1 MAEKTE
7 PTTRATQDSYIRR
20 NFISECRDSR
30 IVVEAHL
37 SPNIRRIYRRHFDG
51 LSRAV
56 YLLRFYSRTS
66 RINGVENSLTKDISD
81 LMDEVNESLR
91 KKITV
96 AEHILVNN
104 NIKVT
109 TPQFEKLNVT
119 IIDPL
124 ANRFLQ
130 TIKMAQDLDEKLSSL
145 WLACVLDDEQRMK
158 AMTEIENE
166 LRGIQGKSRTISLG
180 LRDRVRLQRST
191 NEEAEADNN
200 LIAATSTDEGKLD
213 EETAETNKIIEET
226 ASIRKSKKTSKEVK
240 DQVEVGA
247 GAGAEVEESSTSEL
261 KEKEDAAA

>member
-109 TPQFEKLNVT
+109 TSQFEKLNVT

-158 AMTEIENE
+158 AMAEIENE

-191 NEEAEADNN
+191 NEQAIEADDN
-200 LIAATSTDEGKLD
+200 LIAAAATDEGELD
-213 EETAETNKIIEET
+213 EEIAETNKIIEET
-226 ASIRKSKKTSKEVK
+226 ASTRKSKKTSKEVR
-240 DQVEVGA
+240 DQG
-247 GAGAEVEESSTSEL
+247 EVEESSTSEL
-261 KEKEDAAA
+261 KEKEDATA

>member
-7 PTTRATQDSYIRR
+7 PATRATQDSYIRR

-145 WLACVLDDEQRMK
+145 WLACVLDDEQRIK
-158 AMTEIENE
+158 AMVEIESE
-166 LRGIQGKSRTISLG
+166 LRSIQGKSRTISLG
-180 LRDRVRLQRST
+180 LRDRVRSQRST
-191 NEEAEADNN
+191 NEEAAEADNN
-200 LIAATSTDEGKLD
+200 LIAATSNEGELD
-213 EETAETNKIIEET
+213 EEITKANKTIEDT
-226 ASIRKSKKTSKEVK
+226 ASTRKPRKTSKDVK
-240 DQVEVGA
+240 DQGEV
-247 GAGAEVEESSTSEL
+247 EVEESSTSEL

>member
-145 WLACVLDDEQRMK
+145 WLACVLDDEQRIK
-158 AMTEIENE
+158 AMVEIESE
-166 LRGIQGKSRTISLG
+166 LRSIQGKSRTISLG
-180 LRDRVRLQRST
+180 LRDRVRSQRST
-191 NEEAEADNN
+191 NEAAAADNN
-200 LIAATSTDEGKLD
+200 LVAATSTDEGELD
-213 EETAETNKIIEET
+213 EEIAETNKTIEES
-226 ASIRKSKKTSKEVK
+226 APARKPRKTSKDVK
-240 DQVEVGA
+240 DQGEA
-247 GAGAEVEESSTSEL
+247 EESSTSEL

>member
-7 PTTRATQDSYIRR
+7 PTTRATQDGYIRR
-20 NFISECRDSR
+20 NFISECKDSR
-30 IVVEAHL
+30 IVVEAYF

-66 RINGVENSLTKDISD
+66 RINNGVENSLTKDISD

-109 TPQFEKLNVT
+109 TSQFEKLNVT

-158 AMTEIENE
+158 AMAEIENE

-191 NEEAEADNN
+191 NEQAIEADDN
-200 LIAATSTDEGKLD
+200 LIAAASTAEGELD
-213 EETAETNKIIEET
+213 EEIAEANKIIEET
-226 ASIRKSKKTSKEVK
+226 ASTRKPKKTSKEGK
-240 DQVEVGA
+240 DQGEV
-247 GAGAEVEESSTSEL
+247 EVEESSTSEL
-261 KEKEDAAA
+261 KEKEDATA

>member
-7 PTTRATQDSYIRR
+7 PTPRDSYIRR
-20 NFISECRDSR
+20 NFISECMDSR

-56 YLLRFYSRTS
+56 YLIRFYSRIS
-66 RINGVENSLTKDISD
+66 RVNGVENSLIKEIGT
-81 LMDEVNESLR
+81 LMDEVNENLR

-96 AEHILVNN
+96 AEHILANN
-104 NIKVT
+104 KIKVT
-109 TPQFEKLNVT
+109 IPQFEKLNVT

-145 WLACVLDDEQRMK
+145 WLACVLDDEQRIK
-158 AMTEIENE
+158 AMVEIESE
-166 LRGIQGKSRTISLG
+166 LRSIQGKSRTISLG
-180 LRDRVRLQRST
+180 LRDRVRSQRST
-191 NEEAEADNN
+191 SEQTIEADSAD
-200 LIAATSTDEGKLD
+200 IAAASTDEGELD
-213 EETAETNKIIEET
+213 EETAETNKTIEET
-226 ASIRKSKKTSKEVK
+226 ASTRKPRKTSKDVK
-240 DQVEVGA
+240 DQG
-247 GAGAEVEESSTSEL
+247 EVEESSTSEL

>member
-7 PTTRATQDSYIRR
+7 PTPRDSYIRR

-56 YLLRFYSRTS
+56 YLIRFYSRIS
-66 RINGVENSLTKDISD
+66 RVNGVENSLIKEIGT

-145 WLACVLDDEQRMK
+145 WLACVLDDEQRIK
-158 AMTEIENE
+158 AMVEIESE
-166 LRGIQGKSRTISLG
+166 LRSIQGKSRMISLG
-180 LRDRVRLQRST
+180 LRDRVRSQRST
-191 NEEAEADNN
+191 NEAAEADNN
-200 LIAATSTDEGKLD
+200 LIAETSTDEGELD
-213 EETAETNKIIEET
+213 EETAETNKIIEGT
-226 ASIRKSKKTSKEVK
+226 ASTRKPRKTSKDVK
-240 DQVEVGA
+240 DQGEV
-247 GAGAEVEESSTSEL
+247 EVEESSASEL
-261 KEKEDAAA
+261 KEKGDAAA

>member
-7 PTTRATQDSYIRR
+7 PTPRDSYIRR

-56 YLLRFYSRTS
+56 YLIRFYSRTS

-96 AEHILVNN
+96 AEHILANN

-145 WLACVLDDEQRMK
+145 WLACVLDDEQRIK
-158 AMTEIENE
+158 AMVEIESE
-166 LRGIQGKSRTISLG
+166 LRSIQGKSRTISLG
-180 LRDRVRLQRST
+180 LRDRVRSQRST

-200 LIAATSTDEGKLD
+200 LIAATSTDEGELD
-213 EETAETNKIIEET
+213 EETAETNKTIEE
-226 ASIRKSKKTSKEVK
+226 AAPARKPRKTSKDIK
-240 DQVEVGA
+240 DQGEV
-247 GAGAEVEESSTSEL
+247 EVEESSTSEL

>member
-56 YLLRFYSRTS
+56 YLIRFYSRTS

-166 LRGIQGKSRTISLG
+166 LRGIQGKSRMISLG
-180 LRDRVRLQRST
+180 LRDRVRSQQST
-191 NEEAEADNN
+191 SEEAAEVDSVD
-200 LIAATSTDEGKLD
+200 IAAAFTDEVELD
-213 EETAETNKIIEET
+213 EEITEANKTIEE
-226 ASIRKSKKTSKEVK
+226 AVSARKPRKTSKDVK
-240 DQVEVGA
+240 DQG
-247 GAGAEVEESSTSEL
+247 EVEESSTSEL
-261 KEKEDAAA
+261 KEKEDADA

>member
-1 MAEKTE
+1 MADKTE
-7 PTTRATQDSYIRR
+7 PTTRATQDGYMRR

-30 IVVEAHL
+30 IVVEAYF

-109 TPQFEKLNVT
+109 TSQFEKLNVT

-158 AMTEIENE
+158 AMAEIENE

-191 NEEAEADNN
+191 NEQAIEADNN
-200 LIAATSTDEGKLD
+200 LIAAASTDEGELD
-213 EETAETNKIIEET
+213 EEITETNKIIEET
-226 ASIRKSKKTSKEVK
+226 ASTRKPKKTSKEVK
-240 DQVEVGA
+240 DQGEV
-247 GAGAEVEESSTSEL
+247 EVEESSTSEL
-261 KEKEDAAA
+261 KEKEDATT

>member
-7 PTTRATQDSYIRR
+7 PTTRATQDGYIRR

-30 IVVEAHL
+30 IVVEAYF

-130 TIKMAQDLDEKLSSL
+130 TIKIAQDLDEKLSSL
-145 WLACVLDDEQRMK
+145 WLACVLDDEQRIK
-158 AMTEIENE
+158 AMVEIESE
-166 LRGIQGKSRTISLG
+166 LRSIQGKSRTISLG
-180 LRDRVRLQRST
+180 LRDRVRSQRST
-191 NEEAEADNN
+191 NEEAAEADNN
-200 LIAATSTDEGKLD
+200 LIAATSTDEGELD

-240 DQVEVGA
+240 DQVGV
-247 GAGAEVEESSTSEL
+247 GAEVEESSTSEL

>member
-7 PTTRATQDSYIRR
+7 PTTRATQDGYMRR

-30 IVVEAHL
+30 IVVEAYF

-109 TPQFEKLNVT
+109 TSQFEKLNVT

-158 AMTEIENE
+158 AMAEIENE

-191 NEEAEADNN
+191 NEQAIEADNN
-200 LIAATSTDEGKLD
+200 LIAAASTDEGELD
-213 EETAETNKIIEET
+213 EEIAETNKIIEET
-226 ASIRKSKKTSKEVK
+226 ASTRKPKKTSKEVK
-240 DQVEVGA
+240 DQGDVEA
-247 GAGAEVEESSTSEL
+247 EESSTSEL
-261 KEKEDAAA
+261 KEKEDATA